1 MLLFLLMAMHIAF
14 PFVYPPVVGTKE
26 RRRASWGGHNAAG
39 LDEKE
44 NRCRRNA
51 EMVNSACGKT
61 P

>member
-1 MLLFLLMAMHIAF
+1 MAMHIAF

-26 RRRASWGGHNAAG
+26 RGRASWGERNAG